1 MKLMAI
7 EQTLLLKLGLIA
19 KPLAQIYLPDL
30 VAAVHS
36 EFRFAKAPEVA
47 SEKLDSLEFDQGKYK
62 DFAIGRLG
70 IYNDGLVV
78 RSQTNSSRLDEFL
91 EYLEKWGKKHFGLEF
106 IPTQS
111 SGTLYQSELLVVP
124 GSEIF
129 KSLKKLHKIEKRLDE
144 LALEKSGLHLNFK
157 FSGVS
162 AQPTPLQIQG
172 FKPAQFRFEHKIGTD
187 PALNLFYSIAPLPTD
202 DHLNVLEEMDT
213 LL

>member
-7 EQTLLLKLGLIA
+7 EQTLILKLGVIT
-19 KPLAQIYLPDL
+19 KPDAQIYLPDL

-36 EFRFAKAPEVA
+36 EFHFAQVPEAA
-47 SEKLDSLEFDQGKYK
+47 SEKLESLEFDQGKYK

-70 IYNDGLVV
+70 LYNDGVVV

-91 EYLEKWGKKHFGLEF
+91 AYLEKWGKKHFGLEF

-111 SGTLYQSELLVVP
+111 SGTLYQSEILVVP
-124 GSEIF
+124 EAEIF
-129 KSLKKLHKIEKRLDE
+129 KSLKKLTKIEKRLDA
-144 LALEKSGLHLNFK
+144 LALERSGLRLNFK

-162 AQPTPLQIQG
+162 AQPTPIQIQG
-172 FKPAQFRFEHKIGTD
+172 FKPAQFRFEHKTGSD

-202 DHLNVLEEMDT
+202 DHFNVLQELDE